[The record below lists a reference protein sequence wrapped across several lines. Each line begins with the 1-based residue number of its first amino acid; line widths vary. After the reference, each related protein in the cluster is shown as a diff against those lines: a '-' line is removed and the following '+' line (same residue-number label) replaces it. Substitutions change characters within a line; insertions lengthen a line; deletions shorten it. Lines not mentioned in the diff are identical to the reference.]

1 MCDEHIRSA
10 KHVVGSILGGIAFY
24 KILQSLN
31 EIWSKK
37 KTNWIQQKIKEI
49 KNEFIMYA
57 CNFFLLLN
65 RHEIGCFSNEKKD
78 NAKNDLFLRHILKI
92 QKKEN
97 LSSEKS
103 KL

>member
-57 CNFFLLLN
+57 CNFFCCWIDTRL
-65 RHEIGCFSNEKKD
+65 GVFQMKKKD
-78 NAKNDLFLRHILKI
+78 KKQINVIFVWHRWSFLFDCAVY
-92 QKKEN
+92 
-97 LSSEKS
+97 
-103 KL
+103 